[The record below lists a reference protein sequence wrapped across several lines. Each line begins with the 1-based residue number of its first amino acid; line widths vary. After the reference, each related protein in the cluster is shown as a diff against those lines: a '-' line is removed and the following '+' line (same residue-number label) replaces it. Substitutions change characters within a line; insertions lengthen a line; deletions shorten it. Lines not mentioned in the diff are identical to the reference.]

1 MHRMSP
7 SQGVGAALAY
17 PQVLELALILQ
28 LNHSL
33 HSLLNWRLV
42 VHSMTIIEVDRREP
56 KPLEGLLAGCFA
68 ICGSAVNCSSAIRQC
83 HIGEFRCQ
91 KDVLALA
98 WVLGEPLAQEIL
110 RVHVHVG
117 SVLCR
122 VGYQSS
128 ALT

>member
-1 MHRMSP
+1 MDRMSP

-17 PQVLELALILQ
+17 AQVLEFALILQ

-33 HSLLNWRLV
+33 HGLLNRRLV
-42 VHSMTIIEVDRREP
+42 VHAVTVIEVDRRQP
-56 KPLEGLLAGCFA
+56 KSPEGLLAGCLA
-68 ICGSAVNCSSAIRQC
+68 ILGGAINCSSPIRQG
-83 HIGEFRCQ
+83 HVREFRCQ

-98 WVLGEPLAQEIL
+98 WVLGEPLAQKIL

-117 SVLCR
+117 GILFH
-122 VGYQSS
+122 VGHQSS